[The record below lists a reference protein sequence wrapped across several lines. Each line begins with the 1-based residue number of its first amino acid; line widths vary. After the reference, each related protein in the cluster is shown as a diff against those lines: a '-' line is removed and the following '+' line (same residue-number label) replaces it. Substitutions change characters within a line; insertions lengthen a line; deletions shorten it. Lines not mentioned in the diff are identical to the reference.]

1 MTESIWFTD
10 ALMRIHVAPEDTD
23 GAYALIEALAPSGH
37 MPPPHIHERDG
48 EGFFVLEGEVT
59 LYSAAGERVLRP
71 GQGAHLPAGEPHTF
85 RVTSAEP
92 ARMLLISAPAGF
104 ADFVR
109 AVGRPA
115 ESETLP
121 GAGRP
126 TRRRRVRRRG
136 RAARHHVRRPAGRRS
151 PPTSWS
157 GPSPSRCHRGD
168 VCFSD
173 VPSGRWRDTRLN
185 DRG

>member
-37 MPPPHIHERDG
+37 MPPPHIHDRDS

-59 LYSAAGERVLRP
+59 LHSAAGERVLRP

-121 GAGRP
+121 VLDGPPDVDAFAAAAEQHGITFVGPPGAVPTDLVARP
-126 TRRRRVRRRG
+126 
-136 RAARHHVRRPAGRRS
+136 
-151 PPTSWS
+151 
-157 GPSPSRCHRGD
+157 
-168 VCFSD
+168 
-173 VPSGRWRDTRLN
+173 
-185 DRG
+185 